1 MNNAESP
8 AKSKTLSQQLSE
20 GRLPVQDGLRYAA
33 LLAEALRKI
42 HDDGRAHGGVTP
54 EVIAVDEGNLELLPA
69 SPSAPR
75 VTPYTAPEVAA
86 QNRTADARSD
96 IFSFG
101 AILYEMLTGRRAFV
115 GEPEAV
121 LVASLCNSVA
131 APTGSPA
138 VDRLCGGC
146 LAKDPAARWQRMQ
159 KIILELK
166 LLTAAVK
173 RTATQPAARRDPAA
187 EAALR
192 TEMHQI
198 ESRLAARMQAHMEA
212 TAQAHQSIATDLRGE
227 FSNAGDQLSARLQ
240 AQEQSNAQ
248 MHQAVGDALNN
259 LRGQFSTAG
268 EQLAVRMQAQE
279 ETAVHS
285 HQAIV
290 DTLNSLRGE
299 FASHNEQLASRLQAQ
314 EQAVGSAHQSIGETV
329 NNLHNEFTS
338 HNEQLALRLQSQEQ
352 AIAGAHHAIGETV
365 NNLRNEFV
373 SHNEQ
378 VASRLQAQEQVVAGA
393 QHAIGESMNNLR
405 NDFAAHSDHVSVRLQ
420 AQEQATA
427 QAHQAFGDAVNGL
440 RGEFSEAGQQLS
452 ARLQAHEETS
462 AQAQSAM
469 HETVSSLKSQ
479 LETVSEQLAAAQEKL
494 NQAAAASEIANL
506 HQHLGGINE
515 RMEKLEHAANEDAP
529 SPAIE
534 ASIEALKKQI
544 TELHTNVAADM
555 HEFELN
561 MKAQANAIESARTAM
576 AQTDDLV
583 ERVVEALESL
593 QSTVLEH
600 ADERSM
606 ALN

>member
-8 AKSKTLSQQLSE
+8 AKSKTLAQHLSE

-54 EVIAVDEGNLELLPA
+54 DVITLEEGGIELLPA

-86 QNRTADARSD
+86 QNRPADARSD

-101 AILYEMLTGRRAFV
+101 AIFYEMLTGRRAFA
-115 GEPEAV
+115 GEPESV

-131 APTGSPA
+131 ASTGSPA

-192 TEMHQI
+192 AEMHQM
-198 ESRLAARMQAHMEA
+198 ESRLAARMQAHIEA
-212 TAQAHQSIATDLRGE
+212 TAQAHESIAGELRHE
-227 FSNAGDQLSARLQ
+227 FSNTGEQINARLQ
-240 AQEQSNAQ
+240 AQEQSNTQ

-259 LRGQFSTAG
+259 LRGQFSAAG
-268 EQLAVRMQAQE
+268 EQLAVRLQAQE
-279 ETAVHS
+279 ETAVQS

-299 FASHNEQLASRLQAQ
+299 FASHNEQIASRLHAQ
-314 EQAVGSAHQSIGETV
+314 EQAVGSAHQGIGETV
-329 NNLHNEFTS
+329 
-338 HNEQLALRLQSQEQ
+338 A
-352 AIAGAHHAIGETV
+352 
-365 NNLRNEFV
+365 NLRNEFAA
-373 SHNEQ
+373 HNEQ
-378 VASRLQAQEQVVAGA
+378 LSSRLQAHEQSVADA
-393 QHAIGESMNNLR
+393 HHNIGETVSNLR
-405 NDFAAHSDHVSVRLQ
+405 GEFASHSENLSARLQ

-427 QAHQAFGDAVNGL
+427 HAHQAIGEAVNSL
-440 RGEFSEAGQQLS
+440 RGEFSQAGQQLS
-452 ARLQAHEETS
+452 ARLQAHEEAS
-462 AQAQSAM
+462 AQAQSAI
-469 HETVSSLKSQ
+469 HDTVNSLKSQ
-479 LETVSEQLAAAQEKL
+479 LESVSGQLAAAQEKL
-494 NQAAAASEIANL
+494 NQTAAASEIASL

-515 RMEKLEHAANEDAP
+515 RMEKLEQAAGEGAANA
-529 SPAIE
+529 AIE

-600 ADERSM
+600 ADERAM